1 MKELNI
7 YVIYLHYCDK
17 SNIIWVVVLN
27 LRILPVT
34 SQPQGSAMPL
44 PEGATE
50 VSILNG
56 PALLRGLHINAKRMP
71 MNINYINE

>member
-1 MKELNI
+1 MREFNI
-7 YVIYLHYCDK
+7 HVIYLHYCDK

-34 SQPQGSAMPL
+34 SQPRNQAMPL
-44 PEGATE
+44 QEGDTE

-71 MNINYINE
+71 MIVYYINE